1 MSRLPNA
8 AVAVL
13 LVVGVATGAAV
24 GAQSTPTVAPSDAT
38 VAVGETTT
46 IAVPLSAA
54 PDGLSGFNLT
64 VEAAGENARV
74 VDATVADEF
83 GITTER
89 VEDGRAT
96 LEGVDLGENVEAG
109 AEDVRLGTVTV
120 RGVGGGSADLGV
132 DVRKMDDDDGEPVS
146 PKTGTAEVTV
156 TGDDGGSSSSPGD
169 GDDGRD
175 RSDGT
180 ATAGGDDPAT
190 PTPSSTD
197 GRPGDGAT
205 ATADGPSGASP
216 SGTVTDT
223 DGDGAGF
230 GPVVGVVGV
239 LVALLLRRR

>member
-89 VEDGRAT
+89 VEDERAT

-169 GDDGRD
+169 GRD

-190 PTPSSTD
+190 PAPSSTD
-197 GRPGDGAT
+197 GPPGDGAT
-205 ATADGPSGASP
+205 ATADRSSGASP

-239 LVALLLRRR
+239 FVALLLRRQQ

>member
-120 RGVGGGSADLGV
+120 RGVGSGSADLGV

-146 PKTGTAEVTV
+146 PATGTAGVTV
-156 TGDDGGSSSSPGD
+156 TGDDGGSSSSPG
-169 GDDGRD
+169 DGRD

-190 PTPSSTD
+190 PTPPST
-197 GRPGDGAT
+197 GGPPGDGAT
-205 ATADGPSGASP
+205 ATADGPSGGSP

-239 LVALLLRRR
+239 LVAFLLRRR

>member
-46 IAVPLSAA
+46 VAVPLSAA

-96 LEGVDLGENVEAG
+96 LEGIDLGENVEAG

-120 RGVGGGSADLGV
+120 RGVGSGSADLGV

-156 TGDDGGSSSSPGD
+156 TGDDGGSPSSPG
-169 GDDGRD
+169 DGRD

-190 PTPSSTD
+190 PTPPSTD
-197 GRPGDGAT
+197 GPPGDGAT
-205 ATADGPSGASP
+205 ATADGPGASP
-216 SGTVTDT
+216 SGTATNT

-230 GPVVGVVGV
+230 GPVVGIVGV
-239 LVALLLRRR
+239 LVALLLGRR

>member
-156 TGDDGGSSSSPGD
+156 TGDDGGSSSSP
-169 GDDGRD
+169 DDGRD
-175 RSDGT
+175 RSDG
-180 ATAGGDDPAT
+180 TAGGDDPAT
-190 PTPSSTD
+190 PTPPSTD
-197 GRPGDGAT
+197 GPPGDGAT

-223 DGDGAGF
+223 DGDGAGL

>member
-46 IAVPLSAA
+46 VAVPLSAA

-120 RGVGGGSADLGV
+120 RGVGGGSADLAV

-169 GDDGRD
+169 GCD

-197 GRPGDGAT
+197 GPPGDGAT
-205 ATADGPSGASP
+205 ATADGPSGGSP
-216 SGTVTDT
+216 SGTATNT

>member
-46 IAVPLSAA
+46 VAVPLSAA

-74 VDATVADEF
+74 VDAAVADEF

-89 VEDGRAT
+89 VEDGQAT

>member
-1 MSRLPNA
+1 MLRLPNA

-13 LVVGVATGAAV
+13 LVMGVATGAAV

-46 IAVPLSAA
+46 VAVPLSAA

-120 RGVGGGSADLGV
+120 RGDGGGSADLGV

-156 TGDDGGSSSSPGD
+156 TGDDGGSSSSPRD

-180 ATAGGDDPAT
+180 PGGDDPAT

-197 GRPGDGAT
+197 GSPGDGAT

>member
-8 AVAVL
+8 VVAVL

-24 GAQSTPTVAPSDAT
+24 SAQSTPTVAPSDAT

-120 RGVGGGSADLGV
+120 RGVGSGSADLGV

-156 TGDDGGSSSSPGD
+156 TGDDGGPSSSP
-169 GDDGRD
+169 DDSRD

-216 SGTVTDT
+216 SGMVTDT

-239 LVALLLRRR
+239 LIALLLRRR

>member
-24 GAQSTPTVAPSDAT
+24 SAQSTPTVAPSDAT

-120 RGVGGGSADLGV
+120 RGVGGGSTDLAV

-156 TGDDGGSSSSPGD
+156 TGDDGGSSSPGD

-180 ATAGGDDPAT
+180 ATAGSDDLAT
-190 PTPSSTD
+190 PMPSSTD
-197 GRPGDGAT
+197 GPPGDGAT